1 MGLLDFGVGD
11 VLNLAK
17 VAVGVY
23 SALKSNQIAEN
34 QADIAKKEARRTA
47 ALTAARVKRETRVRK
62 AQLLA
67 SQGNAGAV
75 LSSATQG
82 AIGLDSTLAF
92 GLAEQQSQLDGQI
105 DQFNLGAS
113 NVRTQGYVDIA
124 ASLGTFA
131 VTDTAAKAGDSFTDL
146 INPPTSTG
154 KPTSVAN
161 PLGLTSGQGL

>member
-1 MGLLDFGVGD
+1 MVLFDFGVSD
-11 VLNLAK
+11 ILNVAK

-23 SALKSNQIAEN
+23 TAVKSNQIAEN

-67 SQGNAGAV
+67 SAGNAGAT
-75 LSSATQG
+75 LSSSTQG

-105 DQFNLGAS
+105 DQFNLGVS
-113 NVRTQGYVDIA
+113 NVRTQGFVDIA

-131 VTDTAAKAGDSFTDL
+131 VTDTAGKAGDAFTDL
-146 INPPTSTG
+146 INPPASTG
-154 KPTSVAN
+154 QPITATN